1 MSTYI
6 VWFQFGSTLEI
17 VSLEYS
23 LLQESAVRFR
33 IRFLMLLHFIC
44 WHANKESTKF
54 IKDINKDGCSG
65 IFNSGSQDI
74 SPSRLWIELVALF
87 TSPAIITF
95 LRKLLFTVGAAWIG
109 CILLS
114 DECKG
119 CTYAEIVNLNIYT
132 WSITAQHRCM
142 ISSLLTASPWPN
154 LSLTSATVIR
164 WDGFT
169 APASPRWKEP
179 NETSDPWE
187 SNLV

>member
-23 LLQESAVRFR
+23 LLQESAVCFR

-65 IFNSGSQDI
+65 IFNRGSQDI

-119 CTYAEIVNLNIYT
+119 CTYAKIFNLNISMVNHSTNACFLLYLLLHLGPIYP
-132 WSITAQHRCM
+132 WHQPQSYVEMVLQHQLHRVGKSQM
-142 ISSLLTASPWPN
+142 KLLI
-154 LSLTSATVIR
+154 L
-164 WDGFT
+164 
-169 APASPRWKEP
+169 
-179 NETSDPWE
+179 E
-187 SNLV
+187 SRT